1 MHIVSD
7 TLKDV
12 RRMILVL
19 ALNDDF
25 SVIHGFEIS
34 AFSPKCDSMPCKLMH
49 QFMVLSAETHNYP
62 LLREEW

>member
-7 TLKDV
+7 MLMDV

-25 SVIHGFEIS
+25 SVIYGFKIS
-34 AFSPKCDSMPCKLMH
+34 AFPPECHCMPCKLMH
-49 QFMVLSAETHNYP
+49 QFMVLPSETHNYP
-62 LLREEW
+62 LQREE

>member
-7 TLKDV
+7 TLMEV

-25 SVIHGFEIS
+25 SVIYGFEIS
-34 AFSPKCDSMPCKLMH
+34 AFPP
-49 QFMVLSAETHNYP
+49 E
-62 LLREEW
+62 

>member
-34 AFSPKCDSMPCKLMH
+34 ALSP
-49 QFMVLSAETHNYP
+49 E
-62 LLREEW
+62 

>member
-7 TLKDV
+7 TLMEV

-19 ALNDDF
+19 ALNDHF

-34 AFSPKCDSMPCKLMH
+34 AFPLECPGMPCKLMH
-49 QFMVLSAETHNYP
+49 QFMVLSSETDNYP
-62 LLREEW
+62 LLREE

>member
-7 TLKDV
+7 TLKEV

-25 SVIHGFEIS
+25 SVIHW
-34 AFSPKCDSMPCKLMH
+34 L
-49 QFMVLSAETHNYP
+49 
-62 LLREEW
+62 

>member
-1 MHIVSD
+1 MCIMGD
-7 TLKDV
+7 TLRDV

-34 AFSPKCDSMPCKLMH
+34 AFPPECHGMPCKLMH
-49 QFMVLSAETHNYP
+49 QFMVLSSETHNYP
-62 LLREEW
+62 LLREE

>member
-7 TLKDV
+7 TLREV

-25 SVIHGFEIS
+25 SVIYGIEIS
-34 AFSPKCDSMPCKLMH
+34 AFPP
-49 QFMVLSAETHNYP
+49 E
-62 LLREEW
+62 

>member
-7 TLKDV
+7 TLMEL
-12 RRMILVL
+12 RRLILVI

-34 AFSPKCDSMPCKLMH
+34 AFSPECPGMPCKLMH
-49 QFMVLSAETHNYP
+49 QFMVLSSETHNYP
-62 LLREEW
+62 RLREE